1 MYAMENNKAGGTP
14 VLVPDW
20 TKYMKIGTN
29 LYRTGAD
36 ILSAPYNA
44 QTVDV
49 IPKVPT
55 STFNSLSDVAPDAF
69 WSPYH

>member
-1 MYAMENNKAGGTP
+1 
-14 VLVPDW
+14 
-20 TKYMKIGTN
+20 MKIGTN

-36 ILSAPYNA
+36 ILGTSYNA

-49 IPKVPT
+49 VPKVVT
-55 STFNSLSDVAPDAF
+55 STYNALSDVAPDPF